1 MLTNPPWP
9 VATNQQCNLAYH
21 HFESIGDVTRTLA
34 FFLKPGGVLLVVDIL
49 KPTEGSVDADASLSA
64 EESIFPDHVDHIV
77 AHKAGFTA
85 DDIRDTFTS
94 AGLVSFHIEAA
105 IPVRKYD
112 KDFQIFLAK
121 GTKAV
126 ESGHMSTN
134 NH

>member
-49 KPTEGSVDADASLSA
+49 KPTEGCVDADASLSA
-64 EESIFPDHVDHIV
+64 ESIFPDHVDHIV

-85 DDIRDTFTS
+85 DVIRHTFTS

-105 IPVRKYD
+105 IPVKKHD
-112 KDFQIFLAK
+112 KDFQLFLAK

-126 ESGHMSTN
+126 LNEPE
-134 NH
+134 